1 MPCMSHLVVWL
12 RTVQLVACVLTA
24 AAFLG
29 TAPEANAQGKRASLS
44 EDLAQKLRDGDFEGT
59 TVIFTGTQARVDD
72 VAARHGLRITKRLK
86 SGAVLE
92 VPAHRLEALAT
103 DSAVDHLSGNH
114 PMRSQMTVTN
124 QAIGADQVHAG
135 LAAGIP
141 GLTGAGVGIA
151 IIDSGIANVPELNGR
166 IVASVDFTDD
176 NGPGL
181 DEQGHGTHV
190 AGIAAAS
197 GVDVNDDTS
206 GVAPGAHLVSLKV
219 LDTQGRGYAADV
231 VAAIDWAVANKDKY
245 QIGVIN
251 LSLGGPVLQSWRDDP
266 VCQAVERAYRAGIVV
281 VAAAGNLGKDALGR
295 KVYRRITMPGNSPF
309 AITVGASNTHGTPWR
324 SDDTRASYSSIGP
337 TLYDGLI
344 KPDLLAP
351 GNRIR
356 GLVAPGSTLVKAH
369 PERVIGNGR
378 DARLELS
385 GTSMATPVVAG
396 AVADLLQANRTL
408 SPVAIRVL
416 LQYSAEPMI
425 QEGLLGAGAGGLN
438 VAAANELYVNGAVRN
453 TNVAGQTIVSSQLVF
468 GFQGLASAQNIL
480 WGSAE
485 NILWGSAG
493 NILWG
498 SAGNIL
504 WGSAGNI
511 LWGSAENILWGSAEN
526 ILWGSAENI
535 LWGSAENILWGSA
548 ENILWGSAEN
558 ILWGSAENILWGSAE
573 NI

>member
-1 MPCMSHLVVWL
+1 MCRAGRATAASARGGCKPSAPRAGRSACWSSRFRISGSGPTRIPPPHRPRRSTSDPAHNAVFKGSTTMPYISRPFVSL
-12 RTVQLVACVLTA
+12 RTVQLMACALTA
-24 AAFLG
+24 TAFLG
-29 TAPEANAQGKRASLS
+29 TAPEAGAQGSGKRATLS
-44 EDLAQKLRDGDFEGT
+44 EDLAQKLRDGDFTGT
-59 TVIFTGTQARVDD
+59 TVIFTGTQARVDE
-72 VAARHGLRITKRLK
+72 VAARHGLRIAKRLK

-92 VPAHRLEALAT
+92 VPAYRLEALAT
-103 DSAVDHLSGNH
+103 DPEVDHLSGNH
-114 PMRSQMTVTN
+114 RMHSQMAVTN
-124 QAIGADQVHAG
+124 QAIGADQVQAG
-135 LAAGIP
+135 VAAGVP

-151 IIDSGIANVPELNGR
+151 IIDSGIANVPEFSGR
-166 IVASVDFTDD
+166 IVASVDFTDKK
-176 NGPGL
+176 GL
-181 DEQGHGTHV
+181 GKDEHGHGTHV
-190 AGIAAAS
+190 AGIAAAA
-197 GVDVNDDTS
+197 GLNANDDTR

-219 LDTQGRGYAADV
+219 LDAQGRGYAADV
-231 VAAIDWAVANKDKY
+231 VAAIDWVVENKDKY

-281 VAAAGNLGKDALGR
+281 VAAAGNFGKDAQGR
-295 KVYRRITMPGNSPF
+295 KVYRSITMPGNSPF

-396 AVADLLQANRTL
+396 AVADLLQASRRL

-438 VAAANELYVNGAVRN
+438 LAAATGLYLHGAVRE
-453 TNVAGQTIVSSQLVF
+453 TSVAGETI
-468 GFQGLASAQNIL
+468 
-480 WGSAE
+480 
-485 NILWGSAG
+485 
-493 NILWG
+493 
-498 SAGNIL
+498 
-504 WGSAGNI
+504 
-511 LWGSAENILWGSAEN
+511 
-526 ILWGSAENI
+526 
-535 LWGSAENILWGSA
+535 
-548 ENILWGSAEN
+548 
-558 ILWGSAENILWGSAE
+558 
-573 NI
+573 